1 MRVIPFMLLL
11 LTANIT
17 VYAQSNKNLLGV
29 CTRDSLLTP
38 AYKDWLEPN
47 YTDYLP
53 DKDLVLKLKKAL
65 TAEITIEV
73 FFGTWCG
80 DSKREVPRFFKIM
93 DAANFSAQKIKLI
106 AVGTGEAYK
115 QSPGAETM
123 GKGIYRVAT
132 FIVYKQGVELGRI
145 TEHPVYTLEEDL
157 YKILT
162 GGGYEPNFRAYK
174 QIDQWLVNKVLTNP
188 NVSIKGLA
196 KQLKPILIS
205 PSELNSCVQVLIAQK
220 LVKDAIAVAKM
231 NVYVFYDN
239 VEAYTVLARALSKDG
254 QHKAALENIQYAI
267 QLNKDENELQ
277 YLLNTFYSIKLASE

>member
-1 MRVIPFMLLL
+1 MQKNILILMLLFINS
-11 LTANIT
+11 TAHT
-17 VYAQSNKNLLGV
+17 QSNKNLLGI

-38 AYKDWLEPN
+38 AYKDWFEPN

-53 DKDLVLKLKKAL
+53 DKDLILKLKKAL

-93 DAANFSAQKIKLI
+93 DAVNLSAQKVKLI

-115 QSPGAETM
+115 QSPGAETIN
-123 GKGIYRVAT
+123 KGIYRVAT

-145 TEHPVYTLEEDL
+145 TEHPVFTLEEDL

-174 QIDQWLVNKVLTNP
+174 LIDQWLVNKVLTNP
-188 NVSIKGLA
+188 NVSIRGLA

-220 LVKDAIAVAKM
+220 IVKDAIVVAKM

-239 VEAYTVLARALSKDG
+239 AEAYTVLARALSKDG